1 MPKKIQEEVTLER
14 NLDVRK
20 CDSYGNYE
28 VYRINGG
35 VVPKELHGVYTGA
48 TKAQTALDCW
58 NATQGFINESKRLKE
73 EIKSITPLDHTY
85 DEV

>member
-1 MPKKIQEEVTLER
+1 MPKKDTRELST
-14 NLDVRK
+14 RK

-28 VYRINGG
+28 IYLIGG
-35 VVPKELHGVYTGA
+35 GAIPQELGGIFTGKTLA
-48 TKAQTALDCW
+48 DNKLSDYHAK
-58 NATQGFINESKRLKE
+58 QGIINEAKKLRE

>member
-1 MPKKIQEEVTLER
+1 MTKELST
-14 NLDVRK
+14 RK

-28 VYRINGG
+28 IFLVAGG
-35 VVPKELHGVYTGA
+35 KKPVELGGIYTSKTLA
-48 TKAQTALDCW
+48 DNKLNDYHAK
-58 NATQGFINESKRLKE
+58 QGIVDEVKKLKE